1 MPTCAL
7 EKEEAREI
15 TNRSY
20 RGEYN
25 ILTFLRLCFTTT
37 CSRYVCV
44 TPIFHKIPGLSSL
57 WYGISY
63 SLKAGQNCFSTFF
76 AGVTSSFCFILL
88 EFPLSEQLN
97 RLTAKRVE
105 LDKQREDLDK
115 QREELDNQI
124 NQIKLK
130 MAEKDSQQS
139 QKITHHT
146 DVELVKK
153 N

>member
-1 MPTCAL
+1 M
-7 EKEEAREI
+7 
-15 TNRSY
+15 
-20 RGEYN
+20 
-25 ILTFLRLCFTTT
+25 
-37 CSRYVCV
+37 
-44 TPIFHKIPGLSSL
+44 
-57 WYGISY
+57 
-63 SLKAGQNCFSTFF
+63 
-76 AGVTSSFCFILL
+76 
-88 EFPLSEQLN
+88 SEQLN